1 MKVLVD
7 TSIWIE
13 FLKNNHL
20 YFSVLRNLL
29 ENQNILAL
37 ECVFGELLQGSK
49 NTHETDVIISYWNN
63 LPHVVI
69 DNLFIVSGQYASTN
83 KLISKGIGLIDAAI
97 IYSAK
102 QYEAKVWSLDKK
114 LLSFLKK
121 EEIFFY

>member
-13 FLKNNHL
+13 FFKNNHL

-69 DNLFIVSGQYASTN
+69 DNLFIVSGQYASIN

-114 LLSFLKK
+114 LLSVLKK
-121 EEIFFY
+121 EEIFSC